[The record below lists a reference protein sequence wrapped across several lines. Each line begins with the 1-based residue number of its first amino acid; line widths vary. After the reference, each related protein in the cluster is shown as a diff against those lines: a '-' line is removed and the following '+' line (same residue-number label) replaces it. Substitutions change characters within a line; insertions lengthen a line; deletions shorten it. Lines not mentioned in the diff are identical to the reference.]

1 MSRMIRKLIY
11 LVGVGALT
19 GASACHKAEEAAGS
33 EGPASVGAQTVVIAP
48 RSFTET
54 LGAIGTVTG
63 RVGHMATLSAPTT
76 GRISEVTATTGQ
88 VVQAGQTL
96 VVLDQAPFQV
106 ALQAA
111 EAALANAQSVYDRQ
125 KRLSGEGIVPRK
137 DVEQAASELAK
148 AKADEVAARRNERL
162 STITAPISGVVTR
175 ISATIGATADPAQP
189 LVEIADPKSL
199 DILLSVTPTEA
210 ARIRAGAKVALSA
223 GQSASGDLLG
233 TGSVREVAA
242 TVDSAT
248 RSVNVRVQAPTT
260 RRPLRIGET
269 VFGVIAVGTHPSA
282 IVIPPEALVPEGD
295 EFKVFVVDANNI
307 AHATDVKVGGRS
319 TAGVEIIEGLKA
331 GDRIVT
337 YGAYG
342 MQDSSKVV
350 PLAGGDS
357 GKVETPAKPEKP

>member
-1 MSRMIRKLIY
+1 MSRMIRKLVCAAG
-11 LVGVGALT
+11 LAAFA
-19 GASACHKAEEAAGS
+19 GASACHKSDEAAAS
-33 EGPASVGAQTVVIAP
+33 EEPPTVGAKTIIIAP
-48 RSFTET
+48 QAFTET

-63 RVGHMATLSAPTT
+63 RVGHMATLSAPTS

-96 VVLDQAPFQV
+96 VVLDQAPFQA
-106 ALQAA
+106 ALLAA

-125 KRLSGEGIVPRK
+125 KRLAGEGIVPRK
-137 DVEQAASELAK
+137 DVEQAASDLAK
-148 AKADEVAARRNERL
+148 AKADEVAARRNDQL
-162 STITAPISGVVTR
+162 SAIKAPIAGVVTR

-199 DILLSVTPTEA
+199 DILLSVTPSEA
-210 ARIRAGAKVALSA
+210 ARVRPSARVALSA
-223 GQSASGDLLG
+223 GQSASGEQLG
-233 TGSVREVAA
+233 IGAVADVSA
-242 TVDSAT
+242 TVDSTT

-269 VFGVIAVGTHPSA
+269 VFGAIAVATHPAA

-307 AHATDVKVGGRS
+307 AHATDVKIGGRS
-319 TAGVEIIEGLKA
+319 AAGVEIIEGLKA

-350 PLAGGDS
+350 PLAAGDS
-357 GKVETPAKPEKP
+357 GKVETPVKPGKP